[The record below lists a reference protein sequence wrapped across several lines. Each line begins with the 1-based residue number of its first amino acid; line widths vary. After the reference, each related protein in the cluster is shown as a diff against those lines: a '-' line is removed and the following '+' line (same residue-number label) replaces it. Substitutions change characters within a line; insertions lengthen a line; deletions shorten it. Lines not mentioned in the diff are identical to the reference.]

1 MTPKADAPPV
11 TSLRDRILAAADD
24 LFRKQ
29 GIRGIGVEA
38 IAEAAGTNKMTL
50 YRYFASKDEL
60 IAQWVAAI
68 IAQKDAEW
76 DEMSRLHADDP
87 QAHLQDW
94 SRRIAAKLAAMEG
107 RGSILHNAIAEL
119 PEADHPARKLIQEYK
134 KREHKRIRR
143 LCEAAEFQNPELAA
157 NLFYMM
163 LEGATNC
170 VQCVGTKQIGEHLT
184 QLVDL
189 MIENNRTQGR
199 RRSRLI

>member
-1 MTPKADAPPV
+1 MTPKAETQPV
-11 TSLRDRILAAADD
+11 ASLRDRILAAADD

-76 DEMSRLHADDP
+76 DEMSRLHEDDP

-119 PEADHPARKLIQEYK
+119 PEADHPARRLIQEYK

-199 RRSRLI
+199 RRQRLI

>member
-1 MTPKADAPPV
+1 MTPKADTQPV
-11 TSLRDRILAAADD
+11 VSLRDRILAAADD

-38 IAEAAGTNKMTL
+38 IADAAGTNKMTL

-76 DEMSRLHADDP
+76 DEMSDLHKDDP
-87 QAHLQDW
+87 EAHLQDW
-94 SRRIAAKLAAMEG
+94 SRRLAAKLAAMER

-119 PEADHPARKLIQEYK
+119 PETDHPARRLIQDYK

-143 LCEAAEFQNPELAA
+143 LCEAAEFQNPELTA
-157 NLFYMM
+157 NLFFMM

-170 VQCVGTKQIGEHLT
+170 VQCVGTKQIGEHLI

-189 MIENNRTQGR
+189 MVENNRTQGR
-199 RRSRLI
+199 RRQRL

>member
-1 MTPKADAPPV
+1 MTPKAETQPV
-11 TSLRDRILAAADD
+11 VSLRDRILAAADD

-38 IAEAAGTNKMTL
+38 IADAAGTNKMTL

-76 DEMSRLHADDP
+76 DEMSRLHEGDP
-87 QAHLQDW
+87 QGHLQDW
-94 SRRIAAKLAAMEG
+94 SRRLAAKLAAMEG

-134 KREHKRIRR
+134 KREHKRVRR
-143 LCEAAEFQNPELAA
+143 LCEAADFQNPELAA
-157 NLFYMM
+157 NMFYLM

-170 VQCVGTKQIGEHLT
+170 VQCVGTKQIGEHLI

-199 RRSRLI
+199 RRQRL